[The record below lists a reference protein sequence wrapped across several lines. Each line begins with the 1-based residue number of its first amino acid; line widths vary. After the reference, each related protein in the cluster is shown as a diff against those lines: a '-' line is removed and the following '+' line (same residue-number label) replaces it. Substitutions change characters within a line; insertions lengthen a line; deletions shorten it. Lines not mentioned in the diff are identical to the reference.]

1 MAYEDPTAHLRTN
14 DIRPRFNDAE
24 YEAVVALAALN
35 RSKPA
40 TFVRDL
46 VLRYLKTVEQETN
59 ANAHAR

>member
-1 MAYEDPTAHLRTN
+1 MAFEDPTAHLRTN

-24 YEAVVALAALN
+24 YQAVVAMAALN

-46 VLRYLKTVEQETN
+46 VLRYLSTVEQEIN
-59 ANAHAR
+59 ANARVR